1 LVNYPSKKVADPS
14 APTSGLIEVLE
25 GRIYYAAI
33 PQSGGSIGGGG
44 AGFARSGLISHQ
56 RGGGGYSATVRGALF
71 PRDDSTEHWFT
82 LDDQLLY
89 HPFFLDF
96 GPLSLGCLYRFCQA
110 MENKLA
116 KVANSDRRIVYYSS
130 SQMNKRANAIYLL
143 AAHSVL
149 YLGKTPEQ
157 AMRPFAQIVPPVAPW
172 HDASPSLDTFHL
184 STLDVLRG
192 ILKARAC
199 GFFSFESGA
208 FDCDEYETY
217 EKVENGDM
225 NWIVN
230 GRFLA
235 FAGPED
241 SRAACAALGYHSTAV
256 EDLIPYFQMRRI
268 STVIRLNKRY
278 YNEQRFDR
286 AGIAHHDMY
295 YLDGSNPPEHILQRF
310 LHVCESTRGAIA
322 VHCKAGLGRTGTCIG
337 AYIMKHYRFTAREV
351 IGWMRVCRPGSVIG
365 PQQQFLEEIQQRM
378 WDNGEAF
385 RRSNELPAPA
395 EGSYF
400 ATFVEQA
407 RKAATVLPSG
417 SPPNVSTSSISSF
430 GGNTSYIPLSIKTQN
445 STIDKFQHQQHQHLS
460 NARSD
465 LSLKNVSIPHQRI
478 PSSSPIALQGSS
490 SSPSSNSY
498 YSSSSV
504 EGGGGHGSGL
514 ESKFAAASSSS
525 STSYISGMRDALDY
539 ETMRSGA
546 SAIPFSRSLSTGATN
561 GGGGNNNVGGGGGGR
576 SSGVSADS
584 SAFSTPYLSGLKGGV
599 ASGNGFHRLGGGGG
613 GVMVT
618 SSSSLSSSTLVNSQ
632 GDLLR
637 TAKNNVRTSPLSLS
651 LKSPSM
657 GLSRR

>member
-1 LVNYPSKKVADPS
+1 MDLS
-14 APTSGLIEVLE
+14 AQSSPTNGLIEVCE
-25 GRIYYAAI
+25 GRIYYAAV
-33 PQSGGSIGGGG
+33 PQGGTSIGGGGG
-44 AGFARSGLISHQ
+44 AGFARGGLVSHQ
-56 RGGGGYSATVRGALF
+56 RGGGGGGYSASRGAML

-110 MENKLA
+110 LENKLA
-116 KVANSDRRIVYYSS
+116 KVANTDRRIVYYSS

-157 AMRPFAQIVPPVAPW
+157 AMRPFAQIVPPLAPW
-172 HDASPSLDTFHL
+172 HDASPSLDSFHL

-225 NWIVN
+225 NWLVN

-256 EDLIPYFQMRRI
+256 EDLIPYFQLRRI

-286 AGIAHHDMY
+286 AGMAHHDMY

-310 LHVCESTRGAIA
+310 LHICESTRGAIA

-365 PQQQFLEEIQQRM
+365 PQQHYLEEIQQRM
-378 WDNGEAF
+378 WDDGEAF
-385 RRSNELPAPA
+385 RRANELPPPA

-400 ATFVEQA
+400 ATVYEHT
-407 RKAATVLPSG
+407 RKAVAPSG
-417 SPPNVSTSSISSF
+417 SPAIVSTSITSSF
-430 GGNTSYIPLSIKTQN
+430 GGNTSHN
-445 STIDKFQHQQHQHLS
+445 SSSVKSQPTVIDKFQQHQIA
-460 NARSD
+460 NIRTD
-465 LSLKNVSIPHQRI
+465 LSLKNVSSFPQRI
-478 PSSSPIALQGSS
+478 PAGSPIAVQGGSPGPATHALFSS
-490 SSPSSNSY
+490 G
-498 YSSSSV
+498 
-504 EGGGGHGSGL
+504 GGGGHSGNVGNNGSRL
-514 ESKFAAASSSS
+514 ESKFAASNSMGA
-525 STSYISGMRDALDY
+525 SYISGMRDALDY
-539 ETMRSGA
+539 ETMRTGA
-546 SAIPFSRSLSTGATN
+546 AALPFSRTLSSGSS
-561 GGGGNNNVGGGGGGR
+561 GVGNNNSTVSGGVGGGR
-576 SSGVSADS
+576 SSGVSSDS
-584 SAFSTPYLSGLKGGV
+584 SAFSTPYLSGSKGGV
-599 ASGNGFHRLGGGGG
+599 VSGGNGFHRGGGGG
-613 GVMVT
+613 GGGGGIT
-618 SSSSLSSSTLVNSQ
+618 SSSMSSASLVNSQ
-632 GDLLR
+632 GDFLR
-637 TAKNNVRTSPLSLS
+637 SAKNNVRTSPLSLS